1 MLMNSVQGHFI
12 TTAMLL
18 VGKQVLSKQDNEI
31 VDSFQQG
38 VHSVS
43 S

>member
-1 MLMNSVQGHFI
+1 MLMNSVQVHFI

-18 VGKQVLSKQDNEI
+18 VGKRVLSKQGNKI

-38 VHSVS
+38 VHSFS